1 MHLTPFAQTLE
12 VHQEKVRHLLL
23 RIFHQVLGSSRLQL
37 KQALMHYGA
46 VREKDVVSNYENLT
60 RFELNSLQMPF
71 LSLLDLSFQV
81 KALLI
86 GWLTSFFLYPVGQ
99 EKANYAVPLQQWS
112 MLVWHA
118 VGQ

>member
-1 MHLTPFAQTLE
+1 MHPILFVQTLE

-23 RIFHQVLGSSRLQL
+23 RIFHQVLGSFRHQL

-71 LSLLDLSFQV
+71 LLLLDRSFQV
-81 KALLI
+81 KALSI
-86 GWLTSFFLYPVGQ
+86 G
-99 EKANYAVPLQQWS
+99 
-112 MLVWHA
+112 
-118 VGQ
+118 